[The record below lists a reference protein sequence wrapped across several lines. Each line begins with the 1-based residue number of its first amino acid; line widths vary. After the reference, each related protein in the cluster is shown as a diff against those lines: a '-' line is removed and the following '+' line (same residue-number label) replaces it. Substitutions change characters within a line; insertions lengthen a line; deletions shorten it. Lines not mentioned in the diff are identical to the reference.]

1 MDALQIFD
9 TWISHLDW
17 AACQQCSAAYVEKI
31 VSALRQHGIQLPIT
45 FFGKQTSVFYPMYAS
60 TGVNVISI
68 DWNGHM
74 GRIDNDLIPSITSNL
89 DPFTLYGPEQAL
101 RTPLPHLHSFNP
113 MTFIFNLGHANAD
126 IPVDAVQ
133 TYYRAFAN

>member
-17 AACQQCSAAYVEKI
+17 AACNNTVLLIIEKI

-60 TGVNVISI
+60 TGVDGKH

-74 GRIDNDLIPSITSNL
+74 GRIDNDLDQSSDYKAILIHL
-89 DPFTLYGPEQAL
+89 RCGP
-101 RTPLPHLHSFNP
+101 TKKP
-113 MTFIFNLGHANAD
+113 
-126 IPVDAVQ
+126 
-133 TYYRAFAN
+133 